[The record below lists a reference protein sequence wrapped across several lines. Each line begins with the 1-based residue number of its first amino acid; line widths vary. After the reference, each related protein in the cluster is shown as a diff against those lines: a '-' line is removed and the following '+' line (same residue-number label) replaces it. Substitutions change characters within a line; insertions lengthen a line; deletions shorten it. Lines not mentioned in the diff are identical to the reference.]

1 MPRLKKILFVLF
13 TLVLLSWIGGAVENS
28 FAGPSDHSHKPVF
41 SQLNG
46 HQHSDKNA
54 GAGKF
59 YCPMHKHR
67 SLMPC
72 PHRHSQKEMAHPKQC
87 KIGPDCGGSSFKS
100 VPAHTGFDTNPAVMA
115 EPSRADLPGI
125 AGAISPLRVAYDGP
139 SPIFQKHPPK
149 SL

>member
-1 MPRLKKILFVLF
+1 MPRMRKILFALF
-13 TLVLLSWIGGAVENS
+13 TLVLLSWMGDAVKNS
-28 FAGPSDHSHKPVF
+28 LAGPLGHSHKPVF
-41 SQLNG
+41 SQPNG

-54 GAGKF
+54 GAGNF

-87 KIGPDCGGSSFKS
+87 KIGPDCGGSPFKS
-100 VPAHTGFDTNPAVMA
+100 IPAPTGFDTNPALMA
-115 EPSRADLPGI
+115 EPSSADLPGI
-125 AGAISPLRVAYDGP
+125 AWAFPSLRVAYDGP
-139 SPIFQKHPPK
+139 SPISQKHRPK